1 MAASTWAEHKGRL
14 VACAARK
21 FAMKMIALLVSA
33 LGVLLCAAM
42 FAARP
47 TISEDRELKE
57 IDLAVWDCR
66 ERLEGTA
73 KTPDGV
79 ERNRLKNRSVVDL
92 SEIKPVS
99 LETASFLQ
107 HVAAFDAQTKGR
119 RRKDLNAEQRQQLE
133 ALEKQIVSFTGYL
146 VLAYAGP
153 PETTNCGSTDFH
165 DWHLELFEK
174 PLDHAP
180 EVGDPT
186 PIICEIA
193 PRTQNAIFRD
203 NIRLQTLAA
212 FIRAPDLTIEPTG
225 HAARQVRVTGYLL
238 WDDEHNGK
246 ADVGPTIR
254 KVTANGYHQPWRST
268 AWEIHPAIKIE
279 ALESKPVVAT
289 VTPSP
294 TRPAPTASPKAIAS
308 ATPVPSSSA
317 KAIPQKQMSPSKPGQ
332 FVTITAP
339 VKIKILYGETVIPSG
354 TKLPIVSRDEKTVT
368 VSYLDGTYAVPISST
383 DLR

>member
-1 MAASTWAEHKGRL
+1 MINRGRHTPMGTNHPARPFTVVRVLIIAAT
-14 VACAARK
+14 
-21 FAMKMIALLVSA
+21 LLASA
-33 LGVLLCAAM
+33 PT

-47 TISEDRELKE
+47 AISEDRELKE
-57 IDLAVWDCR
+57 IDLAAWDCR
-66 ERLEGTA
+66 DRLEGTA

-92 SEIKPVS
+92 SGIKSLS

-107 HVAAFDAQTKGR
+107 HVAAFDAQTKGT
-119 RRKDLNAEQRQQLE
+119 RRKNLTAEQKQQLE

-180 EVGDPT
+180 GVEDPT

-225 HAARQVRVTGYLL
+225 HAARKIRVTGYLL

-254 KVTANGYHQPWRST
+254 KMTANGYHQPWRST

-279 ALESKPVVAT
+279 ALESTPVLPTVSPSSTPAVAT
-289 VTPSP
+289 P
-294 TRPAPTASPKAIAS
+294 TAKPTAPAPVRSQSPKTDRKEEP
-308 ATPVPSSSA
+308 TPTESR
-317 KAIPQKQMSPSKPGQ
+317 K
-332 FVTITAP
+332 FLTITAP
-339 VKIKILYGETVIPSG
+339 VKIKILYGETVIPAG
-354 TKLPIVSRDEKTVT
+354 TKLPIVSRDATTVT
-368 VSYLDGTYAVPISST
+368 VNYLDGTYAVPISST

>member
-1 MAASTWAEHKGRL
+1 MSGLHRML
-14 VACAARK
+14 VTLAV
-21 FAMKMIALLVSA
+21 FTSLIA
-33 LGVLLCAAM
+33 

-47 TISEDRELKE
+47 KISEDRELKE
-57 IDLAVWDCR
+57 IDLAGWDCR
-66 ERLEGTA
+66 DRLEGTA

-79 ERNRLKNRSVVDL
+79 ERNRLKNRSAVDL
-92 SEIKPVS
+92 SGIQPLS

-107 HVAAFDAQTKGR
+107 HIAAFDAQNKGR
-119 RRKDLNAEQRQQLE
+119 RRKDLNTEQRQQLE
-133 ALEKQIVSFTGYL
+133 ALEKQIVSITGYL

-180 EVGDPT
+180 DAGDQT
-186 PIICEIA
+186 PIICEIT
-193 PRTQNAIFRD
+193 PRTQNAIFQD
-203 NIRLQTLAA
+203 NIRMQTLAA

-225 HAARQVRVTGYLL
+225 HAARRIRVTGYLL

-246 ADVGPTIR
+246 ADIGPSIGQAG
-254 KVTANGYHQPWRST
+254 ANKYHRPWRST

-279 ALESKPVVAT
+279 AIDAT
-289 VTPSP
+289 SVLPTVSPSSTPP
-294 TRPAPTASPKAIAS
+294 LPPPPRKPAPAASPVQTPSPKAIRKEQP
-308 ATPVPSSSA
+308 TPTESR
-317 KAIPQKQMSPSKPGQ
+317 K
-332 FVTITAP
+332 FVTITVP
-339 VKIKILYGETVIPSG
+339 VKIKILYGETVIPRG
-354 TKLPIVSRDEKTVT
+354 AKLSIISRDATTVT

>member
-1 MAASTWAEHKGRL
+1 MYVVTNCDRIPQKYMSGLHRVL
-14 VACAARK
+14 VALAV
-21 FAMKMIALLVSA
+21 FTS
-33 LGVLLCAAM
+33 VLA

-47 TISEDRELKE
+47 KISEDRELKE
-57 IDLAVWDCR
+57 IDLAAWDCR
-66 ERLEGTA
+66 DRLEGTA
-73 KTPDGV
+73 KTPDGL
-79 ERNRLKNRSVVDL
+79 ERNRLKNRSPVDPVG
-92 SEIKPVS
+92 IKPVS

-107 HVAAFDAQTKGR
+107 HVAAFDAETKGK
-119 RRKDLNAEQRQQLE
+119 RRKTLSAEQREQLE
-133 ALEKQIVSFTGYL
+133 ALEKQIVSFTSYL

-180 EVGDPT
+180 GVGDPT

-203 NIRLQTLAA
+203 NIRLQSLAA

-225 HAARQVRVTGYLL
+225 HPARKIRVTGYLM

-246 ADVGPTIR
+246 ADIGPTIS
-254 KVTANGYHQPWRST
+254 KVSANGYHQPWRST

-279 ALESKPVVAT
+279 ALESTPVSPSLSS
-289 VTPSP
+289 TPMP
-294 TRPAPTASPKAIAS
+294 PVRTPTAKPKATAAPMRSPSPKAIRAEQ
-308 ATPVPSSSA
+308 SS
-317 KAIPQKQMSPSKPGQ
+317 PGKLPQ
-332 FVTITAP
+332 FVTLTAP
-339 VKIKILYGETVIPSG
+339 VKIKILYGETVIPQGS
-354 TKLPIVSRDEKTVT
+354 KLPVVSRHETTVT